1 MVTTNQK
8 PTKDKYRTKR
18 KECKQNT
25 EENQQTTIKKE
36 IRKNIIDKKTFV
48 NI

>member
-8 PTKDKYRTKR
+8 PTKDIQRIKR

-25 EENQQTTIKKE
+25 KGNQQSQGRE
-36 IRKNIIDKKTFV
+36 SR
-48 NI
+48 